1 MAQEVN
7 DLKEDMR
14 QAATIS
20 DLNRLHKVVDGLP
33 TFQNITTLE
42 DKFKTFTKL
51 DTYTEF
57 RNLITERL

>member
-1 MAQEVN
+1 
-7 DLKEDMR
+7 MR